1 MHIDRSEF
9 GSVTID
15 GKTYDHDITIDLSG
29 HVRKRRKQLS
39 EELYGTSHVV
49 SEDEA
54 RDMFDKGSD
63 LLIIG
68 SGQQGNV
75 QLSPEAAAY
84 LAREKCKVLL
94 QPTQEA
100 IESYNRAQGHKIA
113 LMHVTC

>member
-15 GKTYDHDITIDLSG
+15 GRTYDHDITIDLSG

-39 EELYGTSHVV
+39 TELYGTSHVV

-54 RDMFDKGSD
+54 RDMLDEGSD

-68 SGQQGNV
+68 SGQHGNV

-84 LAREKCKVLL
+84 LASEKCKVLL

-113 LMHVTC
+113 L